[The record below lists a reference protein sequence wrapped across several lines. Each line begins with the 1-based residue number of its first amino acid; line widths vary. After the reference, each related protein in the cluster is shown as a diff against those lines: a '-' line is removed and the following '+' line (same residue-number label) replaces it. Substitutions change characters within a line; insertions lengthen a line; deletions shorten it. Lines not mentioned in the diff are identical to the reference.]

1 MNREQL
7 LASLTAGHEDLTG
20 VYYDGDLTGVYI
32 DWSSELHADDDPDRV
47 IGRMMEIHD
56 GEVHAQMEM
65 PWDRIERLQR
75 ALTLL
80 LLERQ
85 N

>member
-7 LASLTAGHEDLTG
+7 LISLTAGREDITG
-20 VYYDGDLTGVYI
+20 VYYDGDLNGDYI
-32 DWSSELHADDDPDRV
+32 EWSSQLHDEDDPDRV

-56 GEVHAQMEM
+56 GTVHAQLEM
-65 PWDRIERLQR
+65 TWDRIERLQR

-80 LLERQ
+80 LLERES
-85 N
+85 